1 MRRRGGRVSKALIAA
16 AGAAL
21 LGSACGGDVKPALL
35 MHVEARRLA
44 ADAHIRF
51 TKAVDASNRAVMAGS
66 DEAAAAAAK
75 EAGAATLSLRQQI
88 TALHGVL
95 QSLDYPNE
103 RRTLEQF
110 EKVLADYLKTDET
123 ILTLA
128 VENTNVKAERIAFG
142 PARERA
148 DALRAA
154 LKHVLPAGTSRD
166 QWHVRALVA
175 SVMASILEIQVAHAR
190 HIAESDEPVMSA
202 LEAQINAAQ
211 ATARESL
218 AALKSLLPRAAQ
230 PLADASTALDAFI
243 TRSAEIV
250 RLSRLNTNARS
261 LALALGRKRTLAAKC
276 DDMLTELNEA
286 IARHGFRGA
295 QSI

>member
-1 MRRRGGRVSKALIAA
+1 
-16 AGAAL
+16 
-21 LGSACGGDVKPALL
+21 

-51 TKAVDASNRAVMAGS
+51 TKAVDASNRAVMAGN

-75 EAGAATLSLRQQI
+75 EAGAATQFLRQQI
-88 TALHGVL
+88 AALHGIL

-110 EKVLADYLKTDET
+110 EKAFADYLKTDET

-128 VENTNVKAERIAFG
+128 VENTNVKAKRLAFG
-142 PARERA
+142 PAREAA

-166 QWHVRALVA
+166 QWHIRALAGSVIA
-175 SVMASILEIQVAHAR
+175 SVLEIQVAHAR
-190 HIAESDEPVMSA
+190 HVAESDEPVMSA
-202 LEAQINAAQ
+202 LEAQISKAQ
-211 ATARESL
+211 ETARESL
-218 AALKSLLPRAAQ
+218 AALKPLTPRAAR
-230 PLADASTALDAFI
+230 PLADASTALDTFV
-243 TRSAEIV
+243 THSAEIV
-250 RLSRLNTNARS
+250 RLSRLDTNARA

-276 DDMLTELNEA
+276 DEMLTELNEA
-286 IARHGFRGA
+286 IARRGFSGA
-295 QSI
+295 QST